1 MKRTKTIPQCN
12 ICGAKDNLKQTGILI
27 PKEGTRIYIKT
38 CPKCS
43 KFSQRTLLAKMRE
56 IYLKDN

>member
-1 MKRTKTIPQCN
+1 MKKTKNIPQCN
-12 ICGAKDNLKQTGILI
+12 ICGAKDNLQRIGILLR
-27 PKEGTRIYIKT
+27 KEETDIYIQA